1 MPFIRTYI
9 PQDTSPFARESI
21 VQGIHQALMDSIG
34 MPSDEL
40 FNLVTGYAPGE
51 FACSRTFN
59 GVSRSDR
66 VVVIDI
72 TLRRGRSDAMK
83 GTPKPIVDK
92 VQELLVATYKVDAL
106 RERIIASGQRPIA
119 STPAAF
125 TARLESDLKLYG
137 EIFKAANIKIEQ

>member
-1 MPFIRTYI
+1 MALAEPHIKSGPVGSLRVMCKQPLARF
-9 PQDTSPFARESI
+9 PDTPTSWTLGVNDLHETAFWL
-21 VQGIHQALMDSIG
+21 GLH
-34 MPSDEL
+34 
-40 FNLVTGYAPGE
+40 AP
-51 FACSRTFN
+51 
-59 GVSRSDR
+59 
-66 VVVIDI
+66 
-72 TLRRGRSDAMK
+72 K